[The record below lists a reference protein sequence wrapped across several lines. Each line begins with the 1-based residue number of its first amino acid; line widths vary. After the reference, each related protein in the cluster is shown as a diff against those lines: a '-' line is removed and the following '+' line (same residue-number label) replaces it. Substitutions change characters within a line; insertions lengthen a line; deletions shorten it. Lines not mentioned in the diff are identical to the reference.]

1 MKVSGVVNHARR
13 RGGERHATS
22 RAASAAG
29 PGSDIDIMVDL
40 APDAQVDVFEYIMIT
55 QYLADLFDKKMDV
68 ANRASLKKLVSPN
81 PERDAVHTF

>member
-1 MKVSGVVNHARR
+1 
-13 RGGERHATS
+13 
-22 RAASAAG
+22 
-29 PGSDIDIMVDL
+29 MVDL